1 MNNRN
6 NDHVNEVREMEGYI
20 QRQRVLNVI
29 SNLQEEYESRRKEID
44 DDDLKMAFT
53 KVLKALTR
61 LENWINNTTPE
72 NVRLAQCGEWRVT
85 TKPGEFICSIC
96 GRHGTPHEVINYNF
110 CPNCGADMRG
120 KKVQNDE

>member
-29 SNLQEEYESRRKEID
+29 SNLQEEYENRRKEID

-85 TKPGEFICSIC
+85 TKPGDFICSIC

>member
-85 TKPGEFICSIC
+85 TKPGDFICSIC